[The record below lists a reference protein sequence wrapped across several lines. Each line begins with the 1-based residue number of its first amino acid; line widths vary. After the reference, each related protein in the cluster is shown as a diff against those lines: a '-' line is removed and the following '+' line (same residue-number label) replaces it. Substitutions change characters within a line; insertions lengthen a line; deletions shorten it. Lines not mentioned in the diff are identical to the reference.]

1 MNYLEIAS
9 FAITAIE
16 LIADVAKNARA
27 EKAHDALKAICV
39 VIEIIQ
45 RAISGEF
52 SPDDAR
58 DALDR
63 LGKELLKN
71 DMLADEALRRKFQ

>member
-1 MNYLEIAS
+1 MNYLEIAG

-16 LIADVAKNARA
+16 LIADIAKNTKA
-27 EKAHDALKAICV
+27 EKAHEALKAICT

-52 SPDDAR
+52 TQDDAR
-58 DALDR
+58 KALDR
-63 LGKELLKN
+63 LGKDLLEN